1 MISKIDSLKKFGIY
15 KNFNWNSS
23 NEIADFKDKNIIYG
37 WNYSGKTTLS
47 RVFSSLR
54 DKELFVDYD
63 NCDFKIS
70 TINNG
75 SFTKSNIED
84 FPFKILVFNSDYVKD
99 NLRWGIDDK
108 INAIYFQVGENAK
121 NAKKVEELENLII
134 GINGNDSIKGKKEPF
149 LSEITEFENFDG
161 SLFTNESRR
170 IKNDVF
176 SSLIEFDK
184 RKFKKQIPLVLQN
197 LNGFIVNKTILTKLS
212 KTVKIEEPKQ
222 EIDLIKYELNINE
235 IISEVNELLIKEPNK
250 TNVISILESNAT
262 NLDWTKKGLEINKAN
277 EKCLFCDNTVTQD
290 RIELLNKFYNN
301 ASSKLRESSKEM
313 FKKLE
318 EEKLKITEI
327 NFPNSTQ
334 DINEGYQGQYSK
346 KKSITDKK
354 LNGYLKKLTNI
365 KKELS
370 LKIDKNLY
378 NKVDEIAEFNLTQL
392 DNELK
397 DINEILKENN
407 NFSKNFSKIINS
419 ERQKFINHLVAK
431 FLKEQ
436 GYSLKEKKYNKAL
449 VEVEKLETKIKS
461 HTKEITRINALKDSV
476 EEGCLQF
483 NSFVQSFLGKEDIE
497 IKYNKVSKTFNLFR
511 GTEIAKNLSEGEKMA
526 ISFSHFMVTL
536 RSIESD
542 GKLRDS
548 IIFIDDPMSSLDGNH
563 IFQINAILK
572 DFFYNEIPNPEQ
584 PAQKM
589 WTQKCLQLFIS
600 THNFEFFNL
609 LKEMPTSRGF
619 RYSLRKEKGNESR
632 YFVSRKINES
642 QLEKLPIVYDT
653 YKSEYHFLFKEI
665 YDFKNDPNNSSSDKL
680 LLIPNILRRFL
691 EMYTLT
697 KYPSQDEVDKRADK
711 IFGKLKSKK
720 ICKPFHH
727 FSHFNNIDRI
737 GKQSELLANINSSCN
752 TLIDYIEKEDEM
764 HFSALK
770 SIL

>member
-15 KNFNWNSS
+15 KNFNWGNSD
-23 NEIADFKDKNIIYG
+23 EIVDFKVKNIIYG

-47 RVFSSLR
+47 RVFSSVR
-54 DKELFVDYD
+54 DKELFTDYD

-75 SFTKSNIED
+75 SFTKSNIQD
-84 FPFKILVFNSDYVKD
+84 FPFKVLVFNSDYVKD

-108 INAIYFQVGENAK
+108 INAIFFQVGEDAK

-134 GINGNDSIKGKKEPF
+134 GINGNESIKGKKEPF
-149 LSEITEFENFDG
+149 LLNITAFENFDG

-184 RKFKKQIPLVLQN
+184 RKFKKQIPFVLQN
-197 LNGFIVNKTILTKLS
+197 LNGFILNKTVLNKLS
-212 KTVKIEEPKQ
+212 KIVKIEEPKQ

-235 IISEVNELLIKEPNK
+235 IISEVNKILTKEPTK
-250 TNVISILESNAT
+250 SNVISILENNPT
-262 NLDWTKKGLEINKAN
+262 NLYWTKQGLEINKAN
-277 EKCLFCDNTVTQD
+277 EKCLFCDNTVTQE

-301 ASSKLRESSKEM
+301 ESSKLRESSKEVLE
-313 FKKLE
+313 KIE

-327 NFPNSTQ
+327 NFPNSIQ
-334 DINEGYQGQYSK
+334 DINEGYQEQYSK
-346 KKSITDKK
+346 KKTITDKK
-354 LNGYLKKLTNI
+354 LKSYLKKLDSI
-365 KKELS
+365 QKQLS
-370 LKIDKNLY
+370 LKIDKNIY
-378 NKVDEIAEFNLTQL
+378 RKIYEIVEFNLTPL
-392 DNELK
+392 NTELK
-397 DINEILKENN
+397 AINKILNENN
-407 NFSKNFSKIINS
+407 AFSKDFSKIINL
-419 ERQKFINHLVAK
+419 ERQKYINHLVAK

-436 GYSLKEKKYNKAL
+436 KYTSKEKKYKKAI
-449 VEVEKLETKIKS
+449 VEIEKLETKIKS
-461 HTKEITRINALKDSV
+461 YKKEITRINALKNSV
-476 EEGCLQF
+476 DEGCLQF
-483 NSFVQSFLGKEDIE
+483 NYFIQSFLGKEDIE
-497 IKYNKVSKTFNLFR
+497 IKYNKTDKTFNLFR
-511 GTEIAKNLSEGEKMA
+511 GTELAKNLSEGEKMA

-536 RSIESD
+536 KSIESED
-542 GKLRDS
+542 KLKES
-548 IIFIDDPMSSLDGNH
+548 IVFIDDPMSSLDGNH

-572 DFFYNEIPNPEQ
+572 DFFYTQGLDSQNP
-584 PAQKM
+584 KK
-589 WTQKCLQLFIS
+589 WNQKCKQLFIS

-609 LKEMPTSRGF
+609 LKEMPTQNGY
-619 RYSLRKEKGNESR
+619 RYSSKGLKGDECR
-632 YFVSRKINES
+632 YFVSRNINES
-642 QLEKLPIVYDT
+642 KLIKLPTVYDT

-665 YDFKNDPNNSSSDKL
+665 YTFKNNPNNSSSDKI

-697 KYPSQDEVDKRADK
+697 KYPTQDDVDKRADK
-711 IFGKLKSKK
+711 IFGKLKSKR

-737 GKQSELLANINSSCN
+737 GKQSELLADVNSACN
-752 TLIDYIEKEDEM
+752 TLIDYIENEDKM